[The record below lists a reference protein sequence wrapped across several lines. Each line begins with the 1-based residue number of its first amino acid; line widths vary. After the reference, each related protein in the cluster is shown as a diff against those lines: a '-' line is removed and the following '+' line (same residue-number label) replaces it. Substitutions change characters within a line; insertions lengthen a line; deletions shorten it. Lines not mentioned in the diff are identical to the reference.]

1 MATTS
6 QSVTLFTSFADYGGA
21 FTLDVPCALTLIG
34 RFDFLLHLD
43 DDELLYPEA
52 NRNRDGKVLLSHRFA
67 PSRFSMV

>member
-1 MATTS
+1 MAITS

-21 FTLDVPCALTLIG
+21 FTLDVPFALTLIG

-52 NRNRDGKVLLSHRFA
+52 KRKMGRCFLVTASHQ
-67 PSRFSMV
+67 V